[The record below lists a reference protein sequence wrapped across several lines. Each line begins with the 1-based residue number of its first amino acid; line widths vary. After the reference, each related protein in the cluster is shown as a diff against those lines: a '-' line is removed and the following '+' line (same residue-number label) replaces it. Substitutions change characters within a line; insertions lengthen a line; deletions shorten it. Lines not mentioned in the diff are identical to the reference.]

1 MPSPAVRQTQPLS
14 DSLDQRV
21 CLHDI
26 AWADYESLLAARGDQ
41 PGVRVT
47 YLDGELELM
56 TPSVHHESL
65 KTRLARLVEAFA
77 EEAGI
82 ALEGFGSWTLKSQTK
97 RRGAEADECYVIG
110 PIATLPEVPD
120 IAIEVVWTRGG
131 IDKLEVYRGLGV
143 REVWVWQDGG
153 LRFDLLQDGAYLAA
167 TRSDLLPGLDPGLIA
182 RCMEAPSQ
190 TEALKRLRA
199 ALGH

>member
-1 MPSPAVRQTQPLS
+1 MPSPAAQQTPHPR
-14 DSLDQRV
+14 DNLDQRV

-26 AWADYESLLAARGDQ
+26 AWADYEALLAARGDQ

-47 YLDGELELM
+47 YLEGELELM

-65 KTRLARLVEAFA
+65 KTRLARLVEAYA

-82 ALEGFGSWTLKSQTK
+82 ALEGFGSWTVKSPAT
-97 RRGAEADECYVIG
+97 RRGAEVDECYVIG
-110 PIATLPEVPD
+110 PFTELPEIPD
-120 IAIEVVWTRGG
+120 VAIEVVWTRGG

-153 LRFDLLQDGAYLAA
+153 LRFFLLQDGAYLAA
-167 TRSDLLPGLDPGLIA
+167 TRSGLLPGLDPGLIA
-182 RCMEAPSQ
+182 QCMEAPSQ

-199 ALGH
+199 ALGP